1 MRSTE
6 ASELIN
12 ENSSGRKIRVGLV
25 GVGSFGNSFVR
36 LFRDHPFVERIA
48 LCDVDR
54 DRLERAAGEFAVADT
69 FDSLESLCRADHLQ
83 LDAVALFTQPWLH
96 APQAIAAL
104 ESGKHVYSA
113 VPIISLD
120 DGNEMLEWCARLIDT
135 CRRTGRHYMMGET
148 SYFRPQ
154 AVYCRQQAAKGAFG
168 RFVLAEGEY
177 FHDIDDPR
185 SSLREVAQRRW
196 GAAWGPRKRG
206 GVPMHYPTHSIGG
219 LLSVMAAV
227 DNDSARLTEVS
238 AIGHAYADDDWF
250 SPDTE
255 SGNTLA
261 NETAL
266 FRCANGAAVRICE
279 YRRIGHAGRE
289 AFSLFGTD
297 AGFREGADGRCHWT
311 TKHGAAELSTTE
323 MRAPLPAEVM
333 NSYRRGAAAE
343 TGRGIYG
350 GHGGSHAYLVDE
362 FVRAIATG
370 RRPAMHAWE
379 AARCFVP
386 GIIAHQSALRDG
398 ELLKIPDFGS
408 PPVER

>member
-1 MRSTE
+1 M
-6 ASELIN
+6 
-12 ENSSGRKIRVGLV
+12 
-25 GVGSFGNSFVR
+25 
-36 LFRDHPFVERIA
+36 
-48 LCDVDR
+48 CQ
-54 DRLERAAGEFAVADT
+54 AD
-69 FDSLESLCRADHLQ
+69 DLR
-83 LDAVALFTQPWLH
+83 LDAIALFTQPWLH

-120 DGNEMLEWCARLIDT
+120 KGNEMLEWCSRLIDA
-135 CRRTGRHYMMGET
+135 CRRTGLHYMMGET

-168 RFVLAEGEY
+168 HFVLAEGEY
-177 FHDIDDPR
+177 FHDIDEPGC
-185 SSLREVAQRRW
+185 SLREVAQRRW
-196 GAAWGPRKRG
+196 GPAWEPRKRG

-219 LLSVMAAV
+219 LLSVMGAMDGDA
-227 DNDSARLTEVS
+227 ARLTEVS

-250 SPDTE
+250 SSDTQ
-255 SGNTLA
+255 SGNVFG

-289 AFSLFGTD
+289 AFSLFGTG

-311 TKHGAAELSTTE
+311 TKQGATEVLTVE
-323 MRAPLPAEVM
+323 MREPLPEEVM
-333 NSYRRGAAAE
+333 ESYRRGAVAE
-343 TGRGIYG
+343 TDKGIYG

-362 FVRAIATG
+362 FVRAIAAG
-370 RRPAMHAWE
+370 RRPAMHVWE

-398 ELLKIPDFGS
+398 ELLKIPDFG
-408 PPVER
+408 PPPPE